1 MYNVFS
7 DFKILKNI
15 SPYHPKTDPT
25 GNGLKSAKM
34 IKIDILTTLK
44 KIRLSDVVLPILF
57 HPLQKIVSES
67 LSNFSCHYRPN
78 TRVNSGTYHEQYEQN

>member
-1 MYNVFS
+1 MVYNVFS

-44 KIRLSDVVLPILF
+44 KNTIIGCRFTDSFSPITKNRKRIVVKFLLS
-57 HPLQKIVSES
+57 LQA
-67 LSNFSCHYRPN
+67 
-78 TRVNSGTYHEQYEQN
+78 